1 MATVHSKQE
10 ILDKIKRLAAA
21 GKSTGKSSFKAD
33 TGIDKKDWY
42 PDYWLRWGDALLE
55 AGLQPNPFGVR
66 FSEELLVKKYI
77 ELIRELG
84 RFPIAG
90 DLLKKRL
97 TDNTFPNAKAFHRR
111 GSKAQNAGKI
121 LEYCR
126 NHDGYDDIIT
136 FCSEVVSKSPV
147 EADDQSLQ
155 NRAVGYV
162 YLFKHGSRR
171 EYKVGKT
178 SNPLRRE
185 GEIAIQ
191 LPEKLQPI
199 HHIKTDDPSGI
210 EKYWKDR
217 FTKEGKHK
225 EGEWF
230 ALAIADVR
238 AFKRWKR
245 IY

>member
-1 MATVHSKQE
+1 MVTVPSKQK
-10 ILDKIKRLAAA
+10 ILDELRRLADA
-21 GKSTGKSSFKAD
+21 GKSTGQASFKSE
-33 TGIDKKDWY
+33 TGIGKYDWY
-42 PDYWLRWGDALLE
+42 PHYWLRWGDAILE
-55 AGLQPNPFGVR
+55 AGLQPNPFVVTFR
-66 FSEELLVKKYI
+66 PEFLIEKYI
-77 ELIRELG
+77 KLIRDLG
-84 RFPIAG
+84 RFPIVG
-90 DLLKKRL
+90 DLIKKRR
-97 TDNTFPNAKAFHRR
+97 TDKTFPNNNAFYRL
-111 GSKAQNAGKI
+111 GSKAQRATKI

-126 NHDGYDDIIT
+126 NHNGYDDVIP
-136 FCSEVVSKSPV
+136 FCSEVVSKSPAETV
-147 EADDQSLQ
+147 DQSPE

-171 EYKVGKT
+171 EYKIGKA

-199 HHIKTDDPSGI
+199 HHIKTDDMSGI
-210 EKYWKDR
+210 EKYWHDR
-217 FTKEGKHK
+217 FEQEGKRK

-230 ALAIADVR
+230 ALTNADVR